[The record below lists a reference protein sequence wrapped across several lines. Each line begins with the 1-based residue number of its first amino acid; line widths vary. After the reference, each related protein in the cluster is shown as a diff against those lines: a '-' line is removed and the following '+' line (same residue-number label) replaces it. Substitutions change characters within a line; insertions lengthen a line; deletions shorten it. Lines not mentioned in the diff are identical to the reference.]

1 MPTILFVD
9 DDVVWTDLIVH
20 RLEQVDGMTCLRAQ
34 SGEDAIFMLRGGKR
48 PDMILMD
55 FAMHDLDG
63 LETLK
68 LIRDELHLTDIPV
81 IIMSASI
88 RPTNTEWLQKFGS
101 TRFIDKTSVT
111 PADIADAV
119 RSAIASNKK

>member
-20 RLEQVDGMTCLRAQ
+20 RLEQVDGMACLRAQ
-34 SGEDAIFMLRGGKR
+34 SGEDAISMLRGGER

-55 FAMHDLDG
+55 FSMHDLDG

-68 LIRDELHLTDIPV
+68 LIRNELQLTDIPV

-101 TRFIDKTSVT
+101 AQFIDKTSVT

-119 RSAIASNKK
+119 RLAIANNKK